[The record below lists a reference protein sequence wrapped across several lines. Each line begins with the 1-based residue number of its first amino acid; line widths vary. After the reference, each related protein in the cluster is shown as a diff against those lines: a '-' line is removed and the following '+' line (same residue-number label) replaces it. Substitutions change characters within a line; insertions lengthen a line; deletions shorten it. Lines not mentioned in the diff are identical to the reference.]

1 MGNPH
6 SRLRRFESGHTV
18 SLPLDVEFRSDGSRL
33 PATIPAGLNGRARV
47 SCSKD
52 RGLIKVRGGGMV
64 PGFDDEF
71 WNTLTQTARDGSI
84 KSLEQD
90 GEVLLAV
97 PMKYP
102 PNGGILVAL
111 AQEDW
116 AILQLGAPAEPGS
129 LATVLTASSRS
140 TVSPVGSLAAEH
152 DSVHPRP
159 SGEGW
164 VGIRLSL
171 G

>member
-1 MGNPH
+1 MLRRGTVLWKEALVGEVLSTLITALMVAFGFVLVGLLRRGNPH
-6 SRLRRFESGHTV
+6 SRLRHFESGHTA
-18 SLPLDVEFRSDGSRL
+18 SLPLDIEFRPDGSRL

-71 WNTLTQTARDGSI
+71 WSALTHAARDGSVR
-84 KSLEQD
+84 SLEQD

-116 AILQLGAPAEPGS
+116 AILESAL
-129 LATVLTASSRS
+129 LRS
-140 TVSPVGSLAAEH
+140 QDPS
-152 DSVHPRP
+152 RP
-159 SGEGW
+159 S
-164 VGIRLSL
+164 
-171 G
+171 